1 MNLHSYPDPVVA
13 AEACAGYIATKLA
26 EALAVRGYATLAI
39 SGGNSP
45 KPMFA
50 RLISAELPWDRLH
63 VFWVD
68 ERAVSPDD
76 PESNYRLANETL
88 LSKVPIPATNV
99 HRIRAELVPEEAAR
113 DYEREIRGFFRLA
126 HGQMPAF
133 DVMHRGMG
141 PDAHTASL
149 FPGESLIEDRAG
161 LVAAVYVEKK
171 QQWRV
176 TLLPGPLL
184 AARDTVMLVTG
195 GDKAEPL
202 RAVLQGPVDPVHF
215 PAQLMPQGEP
225 TAAWFL
231 DEAAARLLAKA

>member
-1 MNLHSYPDPVVA
+1 MNLHTYPDPVVA
-13 AEACAGYIATKLA
+13 AEACAGYIAAKLA
-26 EALAVRGYATLAI
+26 GALAVRGYATLAI

-50 RLISAELPWDRLH
+50 RLVSAELPWDRLH

-68 ERAVSPDD
+68 ERAVPPDD
-76 PESNYRLANETL
+76 PESNYLLAHETL

-113 DYEREIRGFFRLA
+113 DYEREIRGFFRLG
-126 HGQMPAF
+126 HGQMPVF
-133 DVMHRGMG
+133 DLVHRGMG

-149 FPGESLIEDRAG
+149 FPGEPLIEDRAG

-171 QQWRV
+171 NQWRI

-184 AARDTVMLVTG
+184 AARETVMLVTG
-195 GDKAEPL
+195 GDKSESL
-202 RAVLQGPVDPVHF
+202 RAVLEGPVDPVHW
-215 PAQLMPQGEP
+215 PAQLMPHGEP
-225 TAAWFL
+225 TAWFL
-231 DEAAARLLAKA
+231 DEPAALLLAKA

>member
-1 MNLHSYPDPVVA
+1 
-13 AEACAGYIATKLA
+13 EACAGYVTEKLA
-26 EALAVRGYATLAI
+26 AALAVRGYATLAI
-39 SGGNSP
+39 SGGSSP

-50 RLISAELPWDRLH
+50 RLASAELPWDRVH

-68 ERAVSPDD
+68 ERAVPPDD
-76 PESNYRLANETL
+76 SESNYRLAHETL
-88 LSKVPIPATNV
+88 LSKVAIPATNV

-113 DYEREIRGFFRLA
+113 EYEREIRGFFRLG

-149 FPGESLIEDRAG
+149 FPGEALIEDRAG
-161 LVAAVYVEKK
+161 LVAAVYAEKK
-171 QQWRV
+171 QQWRI

-184 AARDTVMLVTG
+184 AARETVMLVAG

-202 RAVLQGPVDPVHF
+202 RAVLEGPIDPVHF
-215 PAQLMPQGEP
+215 PAQLMPQGAP
-225 TAAWFL
+225 SVAWFL
-231 DEAAARLLAKA
+231 DEAAARLLTKE